1 MWSSSP
7 LLDERGAKVG
17 ANLGEDLEQIGN
29 SNNPGKTLI
38 EHVLQVVEERPLRR
52 PERAVG
58 EAFAQFLPAAAEQAL
73 DDLGRVVA
81 DQRAGAMIEGWRRRH
96 LEWRVLNLA
105 PAQHRMVELPVHA
118 TVAQLRVVLDAVL
131 GTLDGHGSHAGGL
144 AARGDVVLAE
154 RARPGLDVAVER
166 LLVLEPAA
174 VRSVAL
180 IS

>member
-17 ANLGEDLEQIGN
+17 ANLGEDLAQIGN

-52 PERAVG
+52 PERAGG
-58 EAFAQFLPAAAEQAL
+58 EAFRQVFAAAAKPAV

-81 DQRAGAMIEGWRRRH
+81 EQRASAMIDGWRRRH

-105 PAQHRMVELPVHA
+105 PAQHRMVEPPVQA

-131 GTLDGHGSHAGGL
+131 GTL
-144 AARGDVVLAE
+144 
-154 RARPGLDVAVER
+154 
-166 LLVLEPAA
+166 
-174 VRSVAL
+174 
-180 IS
+180 